1 VIQSIPNPVPTS
13 GEIRIART
21 WLAEAVAASIRRVR
35 TPVLAGVGTADLVV
49 TSLGAQ
55 LDRGLDAAR
64 AITERLTDLA
74 RRGG

>member
-1 VIQSIPNPVPTS
+1 V
-13 GEIRIART
+13 G
-21 WLAEAVAASIRRVR
+21 ASIGRVR

-49 TSLGAQ
+49 ASLGAQ

-74 RRGG
+74 RRVA